1 MIEKSFFR
9 KNSTKVSGRWSYDAI
24 FSIAIAVT
32 VLSACSGGANAPK
45 PAELGPNAALIGIKQ
60 VWVARIGVMPE
71 HAALAV
77 SGKTVAVAAV
87 DGTVALLD
95 AASGRDIWRANAAG
109 VVATGAGSD
118 GQRVA
123 VATKANEV
131 VAFEAGKQIW
141 RETLPAQIFTAPFVA
156 GGRVF
161 VLSADRNVTA
171 FDGATGRKLW
181 TQQRPGEPLV
191 LKQGGTMLAVG
202 DTLVVGLSGKL
213 VGFNP
218 TSGSVRWEAPIASP
232 RGTNEVE
239 RLVDM
244 VGTVSRVGDEVCAR
258 AFQAAVGCVN
268 AAKGNLLWTQPAR
281 GREGVHGDESFVF
294 GTESDG
300 KVLAWK
306 RSDGTRAWVSDRLA
320 FRGLSAPV
328 SLGRSIVLGD
338 KLGVVHVLAKADGS
352 ALTRMSTDGSAVEAA
367 PVVVGDTVV
376 VATRLGS
383 IFGFAPE

>member
-1 MIEKSFFR
+1 MIGKSFFI
-9 KNSTKVSGRWSYDAI
+9 KNTPNVSGIWSYVAA
-24 FSIAIAVT
+24 FSIASSVLL
-32 VLSACSGGANAPK
+32 LSACSGGANAPK

-60 VWVARIGVMPE
+60 VWVARIGAMPE
-71 HAALAV
+71 HAAMAV
-77 SGKTVAVAAV
+77 SGKTLAVAAT

-95 AASGRDIWRANAAG
+95 AASGRDIWRASAAA
-109 VVATGAGSD
+109 VLSTGAGSD

-123 VATKANEV
+123 VATKANEI

-141 RETLPAQIFTAPFVA
+141 RALLPAQVYTAPFVA

-161 VLSADRNVTA
+161 VLSADRSVTA

-268 AAKGNLLWTQPAR
+268 VAKGNLLWTQPAR

-300 KVLAWK
+300 KVVAWK
-306 RSDGTRAWVSDRLA
+306 RADGTRAWVSDRLA

-338 KLGVVHVLAKADGS
+338 KLGIVHVLSKADGS
-352 ALTRMSTDGSAVEAA
+352 ALTRMATDGSAVATA

-376 VATRLGS
+376 VATNAGS
-383 IFGFAPE
+383 IF

>member
-1 MIEKSFFR
+1 MIEKSFFI
-9 KNSTKVSGRWSYDAI
+9 KNTPNVSDIWLYVAA
-24 FSIAIAVT
+24 FSIASS
-32 VLSACSGGANAPK
+32 VLLLGACSGGANAPK

-60 VWVARIGVMPE
+60 VWVARIGAMPE
-71 HAALAV
+71 HAAMAV
-77 SGKTVAVAAV
+77 SGKTLAVAAV

-95 AASGRDIWRANAAG
+95 AASGRDIWRANAAA

-131 VAFEAGKQIW
+131 VVFEAGKQIW
-141 RETLPAQIFTAPFVA
+141 RALLPAQVYTAPFVA

-161 VLSADRNVTA
+161 VLSADRSVTA

-244 VGTVSRVGDEVCAR
+244 VGTVSRVGDDVCAR

-281 GREGVHGDESFVF
+281 GREGVHGDENFVF

-306 RSDGTRAWVSDRLA
+306 RTDGTRAWVSDRLA

-328 SLGRSIVLGD
+328 SLGRSIVVGD

-352 ALTRMSTDGSAVEAA
+352 ALTRLSTDGSAVAAA

-376 VATRLGS
+376 VSTRLGS

>member
-1 MIEKSFFR
+1 VIEKSFF
-9 KNSTKVSGRWSYDAI
+9 KNNTINVSVIWSYAAT
-24 FSIAIAVT
+24 FSIAIAVAS
-32 VLSACSGGANAPK
+32 LSACSGGANAPK

-60 VWVARIGVMPE
+60 VWVARIGAMPE

-95 AASGRDIWRANAAG
+95 AASGIDIWRANAAG
-109 VVATGAGSD
+109 VIATGAGSD
-118 GQRVA
+118 GKRVA

-141 RETLPAQIFTAPFVA
+141 REKLPAQIFTAPFVA

-218 TSGSVRWEAPIASP
+218 NSGSVRWEAPIASP

-244 VGTVSRVGDEVCAR
+244 VGTVSRVGDVVCAR

-268 AAKGNLLWTQPAR
+268 AAKGSLLWTQPAR